1 MIFTKCH
8 VFGKYRGLDS
18 ADNQVDTKE
27 ALPAWI
33 MPLFLLCNANTFWGE
48 MHIAIFRVEGGD
60 GEKEVRICYIG
71 GWWI

>member
-1 MIFTKCH
+1 M
-8 VFGKYRGLDS
+8 
-18 ADNQVDTKE
+18 DTKE

-33 MPLFLLCNANTFWGE
+33 MPLFLHCKDNTVFGE
-48 MHIAIFRVEGGD
+48 MQIAIFRVEGGD

>member
-1 MIFTKCH
+1 M
-8 VFGKYRGLDS
+8 FGKYRGLDS

-33 MPLFLLCNANTFWGE
+33 MPLFLLCKDNTFWGE

-60 GEKEVRICYIG
+60 GAKEVRICYIG